1 MSEPFLSMIE
11 AFGFNFAPQGWALC
25 AGQTLSIAQN
35 QALFALLGT
44 IYGGNGTTTFNLPDL
59 RGRIA
64 VGFGQGPGP
73 SPYNQ
78 GAAGGQETHQLLGS
92 EVPSHTHTL
101 NATNNGQSNGTNL
114 PSGTV
119 LMGSGY
125 GIEANNPVEN
135 IYSNAAPTLAMGA
148 NAIGPAGGNVPH
160 ENRMPFL
167 TINYCIALQGIFPSR
182 N

>member
-11 AFGFNFAPQGWALC
+11 AFGFDFAPQGWALC

-44 IYGGNGTTTFNLPDL
+44 TYGGDGVTNFNLPDL
-59 RGRIA
+59 RGRLA
-64 VGFGQGPGP
+64 LGFGQGVGL
-73 SPYNQ
+73 SAYNL
-78 GAAGGQETHQLLGS
+78 GEVGGQETHQLS
-92 EVPSHTHTL
+92 AAEIPSHAHTL
-101 NATNNGQSNGTNL
+101 NATNNGQASGTNV
-114 PSGTV
+114 PSSTV

-125 GIEANNPVEN
+125 GIETNNPVEN
-135 IYSNAAPTLAMGA
+135 IYGNTAPTVAMARGA
-148 NAIGPAGGNVPH
+148 VGPAGGGAPH

-167 TINYCIALQGIFPSR
+167 TINYCIALQGFFPSR